1 VINLTCTLLEDASLY
16 DEQLSRWKK
25 EQLSDSQRQEVER
38 LTKQMETLREVC
50 EEILSLAVELKEGTI
65 DRILEKSD
73 IEIALEVLTGKL
85 KLPNQ

>member
-1 VINLTCTLLEDASLY
+1 MINLTCTLLEDASLY